1 MILCTKNKEDR
12 HMVEIEN
19 LKKEIL
25 DLIFEELNETLTDE
39 QQELL
44 ERYSVANNITVALT
58 ERLAYQQ
65 GMRDFLNLF
74 ISLLKG

>member
-1 MILCTKNKEDR
+1 MLSGAASVRFVVVILVPKA
-12 HMVEIEN
+12 I
-19 LKKEIL
+19 
-25 DLIFEELNETLTDE
+25 ETLTDE